1 MDFFLTDLNYL
12 ASDLVTGK
20 SLPILVA
27 ASTIPLDPNLMGTMI
42 ISGVLIGSGAILIQ
56 AWQPPNPN
64 MLINWGVRFINH
76 LFSAFLSA
84 AFLFR
89 LANQVHPGSG
99 GAISALPAFCVILQH
114 VQERPSTPFTLLA
127 LSIALFWA
135 GIFYEFGEPEKHHY
149 TTIIADRQQSLS
161 RSLLA
166 MSRDDW
172 HRKRMRETTAIKNM
186 GVVQSVWDST
196 RYSLVILILTVYATV
211 QHGPI
216 HTYTQTDTR
225 KYLSVHYVCNR
236 AYSLWPTLSAAMLRA
251 YVYLRTAWLH
261 GNALHLICEDTEA
274 VSTFCAWLHMVVLLY
289 SMAWNCTQLTEQGL
303 TGFVGDKVDMR
314 MRLTGALLAFAYI
327 YRWRD
332 AWVAFWLTLGVTGA
346 LASAWIFGRIRGY

>member
-1 MDFFLTDLNYL
+1 MDFFFTDLNYL

-20 SLPILVA
+20 SLPILIA

-42 ISGVLIGSGAILIQ
+42 IAGVLIGSGAILIQ
-56 AWQPPNPN
+56 AWQPPKTNI
-64 MLINWGVRFINH
+64 LVDWGIRFVNH

-84 AFLFR
+84 AFMFR
-89 LANQVHPGSG
+89 LANQIHPGSG
-99 GAISALPAFCVILQH
+99 GAISVLPAFCVILQH

-135 GIFYEFGEPEKHHY
+135 GIFYEFGKEDEHPHH
-149 TTIIADRQQSLS
+149 TIVADHQQMLS

-166 MSRDDW
+166 MSRGDW
-172 HRKRMRETTAIKNM
+172 LKKRTKEMYKADT
-186 GVVQSVWDST
+186 GVVQTVWDST
-196 RYSLVILILTVYATV
+196 RYSLVILILTIYATV

-225 KYLSVHYVCNR
+225 KYLSIQFICNKG
-236 AYSLWPTLSAAMLRA
+236 YSLWPTLSAAMLRA

-261 GNALHLICEDTEA
+261 GNALHLMCEDRELI
-274 VSTFCAWLHMVVLLY
+274 STACAWLHMVVLLY
-289 SMAWNCTQLTEQGL
+289 SMAWNGTQLTEQGL

-314 MRLTGALLAFAYI
+314 MRLTGAMLSFAYI

-332 AWVAFWLTLGVTGA
+332 EWMGFWLTIGLTGA
-346 LASAWIFGRIRGY
+346 LASAWIFGRLRGY